1 SPGCSA
7 NSEVGP
13 AMTIYTHGHHDSV
26 LRSHSNRNIDN
37 SAAYMAAWLQPG
49 LSLLDVGSGPGT
61 ITADFAQRLAPGRVT
76 ALEINDDAVALTRA
90 EIERQ
95 GLDNVTYRT
104 GDVHDL
110 PLADDCFNIVHA
122 HQLLQ
127 HVGDPVQALCEMR
140 RVCKPG
146 GIVAVCDSDYA
157 GFIWYPELPA
167 LDDWMRFYQQAARAN
182 GGEPNAGRYLLSWAQ
197 RAGFADIT
205 PSTSTWCLATPD
217 KRQW

>member
-1 SPGCSA
+1 ATASIVSCRASTTSAKRCSTPTTSAPSNSAANRKSPGCSA

-157 GFIWYPELPA
+157 GFI
-167 LDDWMRFYQQAARAN
+167 
-182 GGEPNAGRYLLSWAQ
+182 
-197 RAGFADIT
+197 
-205 PSTSTWCLATPD
+205 
-217 KRQW
+217 